1 MPTSEERMR
10 VLRMISEGKI
20 SADEGTRLL
29 KAIEKSSKKAGR
41 RPSAPQPASAS
52 GENGGRWMRLRVS
65 DTGSGRTKVNMTLPL
80 GLVSM
85 GLQVGARF
93 VPEVNNLD
101 VQQVRDALRSG
112 VPGKILEVMDDDG
125 ELVEIFVE

>member
-1 MPTSEERMR
+1 MPTTEERMR
-10 VLRMISEGKI
+10 VLRMIQEGTI
-20 SADEGTRLL
+20 SAEEGARLL
-29 KAIEKSSKKAGR
+29 KALDKSSKKQQR
-41 RPSAPQPASAS
+41 RATAPQSPPS
-52 GENGGRWMRLRVS
+52 EGGSRWMRLRVS
-65 DTGSGRTKVNMTLPL
+65 DTSSGRTKVNMTLPL

-101 VQQVRDALRSG
+101 VQQVRDALRTGLS
-112 VPGKILEVMDDDG
+112 GKILEVMDDDG

>member
-1 MPTSEERMR
+1 MPTTEERMR
-10 VLRMISEGKI
+10 VLRMIEEGKI
-20 SADEGTRLL
+20 SAEEGARLL
-29 KAIEKSSKKAGR
+29 KALDKSGKKQGR
-41 RPSAPQPASAS
+41 RPSGPPPTP
-52 GENGGRWMRLRVS
+52 GENSGRWMRLRVS

-80 GLVSM
+80 GLISM

-93 VPEVNNLD
+93 VPEVSNLD

-112 VPGKILEVMDDDG
+112 IPGKILEVMDDDG

>member
-10 VLRMISEGKI
+10 VLRMIEEGKI
-20 SADEGTRLL
+20 SADEGARLL
-29 KAIEKSSKKAGR
+29 KALEKSRRKQGR
-41 RPSAPQPASAS
+41 RPSAAA
-52 GENGGRWMRLRVS
+52 GENSGRWMRLRVS

-93 VPEVNNLD
+93 VPEVNSLD